1 MPLIY
6 AQTTADG
13 HKFGE
18 AVSAMQKS
26 IRRGLV
32 AESCYWAFE
41 IHLCD
46 NQQSRSHLWNRLKVT
61 CSEDVGPT
69 PEGNQLVLLLG
80 ELEKSYLDAVKRKN
94 KSQWLFLTH
103 GVTAL
108 ARAPKS
114 RVVDLIAYLMMHSDE
129 GYDVPD
135 WAVDMHTQ
143 RGRSMGRGLD
153 EWWGEGSFI
162 ERPASAHDPE
172 LKELEDHFLEEAK
185 EAAEKGRAPRQT
197 LSPTKSKPPVTEAAG
212 AADGPKDNG
221 QLEL

>member
-6 AQTTADG
+6 AQTTPDG

-32 AESCYWAFE
+32 AEANYWAFE

-61 CSEDVGPT
+61 CSEDIGPT
-69 PEGNQLVLLLG
+69 PEGNQIVLLLG
-80 ELEKSYLDAVKRKN
+80 ELERSYLDAVRRKN

-103 GVTAL
+103 AVTAMC
-108 ARAPKS
+108 RAPKS
-114 RVVDLIAYLMMHSDE
+114 RVVDLIAYSIMHDDNG

-143 RGRSMGRGLD
+143 RGRSMGRGFD
-153 EWWGEGSFI
+153 EWWGEGSLI
-162 ERPASAHDPE
+162 ERPASAHDAE
-172 LKELEDHFLEEAK
+172 LKTLEDHFLAEAK
-185 EAAEKGRAPRQT
+185 ECAEKGTPPRQKLT
-197 LSPTKSKPPVTEAAG
+197 PTKRTAPAGTEPSG
-212 AADGPKDNG
+212 DNR
-221 QLEL
+221 QLAL